1 MEMRAHA
8 PPLHAAL
15 DYCARKLLT
24 ELERT
29 SDARGDTTLARRLT
43 PTTAALLRWW
53 CSAGRCNTRVEN
65 FHPGQRQ
72 AILHTVI
79 AHELLQTDDPDW
91 LYRLACDPLCAWDEA
106 PIAAADTP
114 RYAGHVLRLA
124 PGTGLRWVTQALLV
138 WQWANDVDARALGRE
153 DARFSGNFALLA
165 ANGAVWQ
172 RLQDALFGP
181 ADAAGRRSAAKSS
194 PIRHARLFLP
204 PPLLAPFRDWLD
216 RQSTCADGDSALHI
230 AEAAGETDETCP
242 TAPPITFI
250 AGVGARMLSG
260 GRCIHAAAGDGSE
273 HHGQPAQASL
283 LWIDLAFAQ
292 GPTAAGIASTPI
304 VEYPLERAIRDGA
317 AKLPMLESTQQLK
330 LPPLRTKPPRH
341 MGLRPQLS
349 RAHRGLLD
357 VALTALEQRDAGFTA
372 LEPTRR
378 PKLLVL
384 CDTPSLVRGVRWW
397 LRACGMAAGDIDAR
411 VAIDALSAPTV
422 SGDARICVIVMLRT
436 CVGPRPG
443 IGANPSVA
451 ALGPGLPP
459 LWPESDFAPLRSDSR
474 ERAALGRPP
483 GHLLDALSVVE
494 HPQCHGEYA
503 DLLRAGLAAHAGENR
518 IADVIG
524 DLTVAGLRADAD
536 AYEIALPHR
545 MDSQAVDAERLG
557 DLPHRI
563 LRARQSMPVRK
574 CVYTH
579 AGWSAHDSGLGR
591 AFLECAEHDPA
602 IESHCLLDPR
612 RHAVRTRDDVLA
624 KGASPLGWPDALV
637 RTADA
642 VYLVAFLP
650 SCPAQE
656 PPPGQTP
663 GSSERALT
671 RWCADAN
678 ALPPEQRQH
687 RRWHRVHVQAPLF
700 WSWKRSQGTLSAL
713 LAALAGTA
721 PLMRRDRT
729 TQAAD

>member
-15 DYCARKLLT
+15 DYCARKLLA

-29 SDARGDTTLARRLT
+29 SDARGDATLARRLT

-53 CSAGRCNTRVEN
+53 CSAGRCNTRVDN

-91 LYRLACDPLCAWDEA
+91 LYRFACDPLRAPEEA
-106 PIAAADTP
+106 PIVAADTT
-114 RYAGHVLRLA
+114 RYAGYVVRLA
-124 PGTGLRWVTQALLV
+124 PGTGLRWVAQALLV
-138 WQWANDVDARALGRE
+138 WQWANHVDACASGRE
-153 DARFSGNFALLA
+153 DARFSGDFALLA
-165 ANGAVWQ
+165 ANGAVRQ
-172 RLQDALFGP
+172 RVQDTLFGP
-181 ADAAGRRSAAKSS
+181 ADATGRRCAAQSS

-204 PPLLAPFRDWLD
+204 PPLLAPFRDWLEWQSQCDD
-216 RQSTCADGDSALHI
+216 RDSALNI
-230 AEAAGETDETCP
+230 TEAVGETDETRP

-250 AGVGARMLSG
+250 AGVGARMLGG
-260 GRCIHAAAGDGSE
+260 GRRMHAAAGDGSK

-292 GPTAAGIASTPI
+292 GPAAAGIASTPI
-304 VEYPLERAIRDGA
+304 AEYPLERAIRDGA
-317 AKLPMLESTQQLK
+317 VKLPMLECTQHLR

-341 MGLRPQLS
+341 RGLRPQLS
-349 RAHRGLLD
+349 RAHRRLLD
-357 VALTALEQRDAGFTA
+357 IGLAALEQREAGFAA
-372 LEPTRR
+372 LDPARR

-384 CDTPSLVRGVRWW
+384 CDVPSFVRDVRWW
-397 LRACGMAAGDIDAR
+397 LRASGMESRDIDAR
-411 VAIDALSAPTV
+411 VAIDTLSAPTAP
-422 SGDARICVIVMLRT
+422 GDARICVIVMLRT
-436 CVGPRPG
+436 RLDPG
-443 IGANPSVA
+443 TGASIA

-459 LWPESDFAPLRSDSR
+459 LWPESDFATLRGESR
-474 ERAALGRPP
+474 ERVALGRAP
-483 GHLLDALSVVE
+483 GHLLDVLSVVE
-494 HPQCHGEYA
+494 HPQCHGEYV
-503 DLLRAGLAAHAGENR
+503 DLLRAGLAAHAGEDR
-518 IADVIG
+518 IADAIG
-524 DLTVAGLRADAD
+524 DLIVAGLRADAD
-536 AYEIALPHR
+536 AYEIALPNPT
-545 MDSQAVDAERLG
+545 DPQAEEAEPLG

-591 AFLECAEHDPA
+591 AFLECAERDPA

-612 RHAVRTRDDVLA
+612 RHAVRTRNALLA

-656 PPPGQTP
+656 PAPGPAP

-729 TQAAD
+729 AQPAD

>member
-1 MEMRAHA
+1 MEMSAHA

-15 DYCARKLLT
+15 DYCARKLLA

-29 SDARGDTTLARRLT
+29 PDARGDATLAHRLT

-53 CSAGRCNTRVEN
+53 CSAGRCNTRVDN
-65 FHPGQRQ
+65 FNPGQRQ

-91 LYRLACDPLCAWDEA
+91 LYRLACDPLRARDEA
-106 PIAAADTP
+106 PIATADTP

-124 PGTGLRWVTQALLV
+124 PGTGLRWVAQALLV
-138 WQWANDVDARALGRE
+138 WQWANHVDACASGRE
-153 DARFSGNFALLA
+153 DARFSGDFALLA
-165 ANGAVWQ
+165 ANGTVRQ
-172 RLQDALFGP
+172 RLQDALLGP
-181 ADAAGRRSAAKSS
+181 ADAAGRRIAAQSS

-204 PPLLAPFRDWLD
+204 PTLLVPFRDWLEG
-216 RQSTCADGDSALHI
+216 QSQCADADGALHI
-230 AEAAGETDETCP
+230 ADAVGETDETRP
-242 TAPPITFI
+242 TAPPLTFV
-250 AGVGARMLSG
+250 AGVGARMLGG
-260 GRCIHAAAGDGSE
+260 GRRTHATAGDGPE
-273 HHGQPAQASL
+273 HHAQASL

-292 GPTAAGIASTPI
+292 GPAAAGIASTPI
-304 VEYPLERAIRDGA
+304 AEYPLERAIRDGA
-317 AKLPMLESTQQLK
+317 AKLPMLESTQHLR
-330 LPPLRTKPPRH
+330 LPPLRAKAPRR

-349 RAHRGLLD
+349 RAHRRLLD
-357 VALTALEQRDAGFTA
+357 VGLAALEQRDAGFAA
-372 LEPTRR
+372 LDPTRR

-384 CDTPSLVRGVRWW
+384 CDVASLVHAVRWW
-397 LRACGMAAGDIDAR
+397 LHVCGMATGDIDTR
-411 VAIDALSAPTV
+411 VAIDTLSAPTTL
-422 SGDARICVIVMLRT
+422 GDARICVIVMLRT
-436 CVGPRPG
+436 SLDVGT
-443 IGANPSVA
+443 GARAAIA

-459 LWPESDFAPLRSDSR
+459 LWPESDFAALRGDSR
-474 ERAALGRPP
+474 ERAALGRAP

-494 HPQCHGEYA
+494 HPQCHGGYA
-503 DLLRAGLAAHAGENR
+503 DLLRAGLVGHAGEDGV
-518 IADVIG
+518 ADAIG
-524 DLTVAGLRADAD
+524 DLLVTGLRADAD
-536 AYEIALPHR
+536 AYEIALPHPT
-545 MDSQAVDAERLG
+545 DPQTAEAERLG

-612 RHAVRTRDDVLA
+612 RHAVRTRDALLA

-637 RTADA
+637 RTAEA

-650 SCPAQE
+650 SCPAQGPASG
-656 PPPGQTP
+656 PPP
-663 GSSERALT
+663 GSSERALI
-671 RWCADAN
+671 RWCADIN
-678 ALPPEQRQH
+678 VLPPEQRQH

-721 PLMRRDRT
+721 PLMRRDRSA
-729 TQAAD
+729 QAAD